1 LTRVIDFSDGGRY
14 LSAIRPSQG
23 RQSTARATPGGRGEN
38 NNLERRMKRPILL
51 TAVLLAAVAAPVR
64 AELYTREQA
73 IDFALEHNPELRA
86 LRERLTAA
94 DQRREAASG
103 ARLPQVGLSLSART
117 SNNAL
122 DAFADK
128 LNTRS
133 VTAQDFDP
141 ARLNEPGYSELYMG
155 LLGLRWPVY
164 TGGRVSA
171 QIEGAAEMAKATRL
185 QYERARELT
194 AHHTLRAYLNVQ
206 LAERGLVIAEDAVES
221 AAEHARTTAG
231 LVREGR
237 IVTSDRLTAEV
248 NLAAMESGR
257 AQARARVERARN
269 QLRLVMGLSSAITP
283 AVTPSVA
290 AELALP
296 AELARLE
303 DLEVAALA
311 TRRDMA
317 AARAMQAAAQAN
329 VEAARAAHLP
339 QIDVIASHNR
349 FATGDASDY
358 SNSVMGVLALD
369 LYSGGRPSAE
379 VAAAAAEAKQA
390 QWQTQAQEHAVRND
404 VRDAVEALREAH
416 ERHGIAAG
424 NVERARETV
433 RQVKLR
439 YGQGRTILIDLLQ
452 AERALVEARN
462 EELNARFNLETGQA
476 ALDLAQGALKLPTGD
491 AP

>member
-1 LTRVIDFSDGGRY
+1 LTRVIDFSDTDRY
-14 LSAIRPSQG
+14 LGVIRQNPGAAIDRPRHQ
-23 RQSTARATPGGRGEN
+23 GGRGEN
-38 NNLERRMKRPILL
+38 NNLERRMNRHILL
-51 TAVLLAAVAAPVR
+51 GAVLLAIVAVPAR

-73 IDFALEHNPELRA
+73 IAYALEHNPELRA
-86 LRERLTAA
+86 LRERLSAA

-171 QIEGAAEMAKATRL
+171 QIEGAAETAKATRL

-206 LAERGLVIAEDAVES
+206 LAERGLAIAEDAV
-221 AAEHARTTAG
+221 AAATEHARTTAS

-237 IVTSDRLTAEV
+237 IVTSDKLTAEV
-248 NLAAMESGR
+248 NLAATESGR
-257 AQARARVERARN
+257 AQARARAERARN
-269 QLRLVMGLSSAITP
+269 QLRLLMGLPGAIVP
-283 AVTPSVA
+283 AVTPPS
-290 AELALP
+290 AESASSP
-296 AELARLE
+296 QLARRE
-303 DLEVAALA
+303 DLETAALGA
-311 TRRDMA
+311 RKDLA

-349 FATGDASDY
+349 FANSDASDY

-379 VAAAAAEAKQA
+379 IAAAAAEAKQA
-390 QWQTQAQEHAVRND
+390 QWQTEAQEQAVRND
-404 VRDAVEALREAH
+404 VRDAVEALREAQ
-416 ERHGIAAG
+416 ERHDIAAG

-433 RQVKLR
+433 RQVKVR

-476 ALDLAQGALKLPTGD
+476 ALDLALGAFKLPAGD

>member
-1 LTRVIDFSDGGRY
+1 MNKHIWVG
-14 LSAIRPSQG
+14 A
-23 RQSTARATPGGRGEN
+23 
-38 NNLERRMKRPILL
+38 LL
-51 TAVLLAAVAAPVR
+51 LVLVAAPVH
-64 AELYTREQA
+64 AELYTRDEA
-73 IDFALEHNPELRA
+73 IAFALAHNPELRA
-86 LRERLTAA
+86 ARERLSAA
-94 DQRREAASG
+94 DQRREAARG

-128 LNTRS
+128 LNTRN
-133 VTAQDFDP
+133 VTAPDFDP
-141 ARLNEPGYSELYMG
+141 ARLNDPGYSELYMG

-171 QIEGAAEMAKATRL
+171 QIEGAAETARATRL

-206 LAERGLVIAEDAVES
+206 MAEQGLAIAEDAVAA
-221 AAEHARTTAG
+221 AAEHARTTAN

-237 IVTSDRLTAEV
+237 IVTSDKLTAEV
-248 NLAAMESGR
+248 NLAAMESNR
-257 AQARARVERARN
+257 AQARSRLERARN
-269 QLRLVMGLSSAITP
+269 QLRLVMGLPGGVTP
-283 AVTPSVA
+283 AVTAPEA
-290 AELALP
+290 ALP
-296 AELARLE
+296 APAALSARLE
-303 DLEVAALA
+303 DIEAAALSA
-311 TRRDMA
+311 RKDLA
-317 AARAMQAAAQAN
+317 AARALQAAAQAN

-349 FATGDASDY
+349 FANSEASDY

-379 VAAAAAEAKQA
+379 IAAAAAEAKQA
-390 QWQTQAQEHAVRND
+390 QWQTQAQEQAVRND
-404 VRDAVEALREAH
+404 VREAIEALREAR
-416 ERHGIAAG
+416 ERHGIATG
-424 NVERARETV
+424 NVARARETV
-433 RQVKLR
+433 QQVKVR

-462 EELNARFNLETGQA
+462 EELGARFGLETGYA
-476 ALDLAQGALKLPTGD
+476 ALELAQGTVRLPAFEG

>member
-1 LTRVIDFSDGGRY
+1 MNKH
-14 LSAIRPSQG
+14 IRLG
-23 RQSTARATPGGRGEN
+23 A
-38 NNLERRMKRPILL
+38 LL
-51 TAVLLAAVAAPVR
+51 LLLVAAPAH
-64 AELYTREQA
+64 AELYTRDEA
-73 IDFALEHNPELRA
+73 IAFALVHNPELRA
-86 LRERLTAA
+86 LRERLSAA
-94 DQRREAASG
+94 DQRRDAASA
-103 ARLPQVGLSLSART
+103 ARLPQLGLSLSART

-133 VTAQDFDP
+133 VTAPDFDP

-155 LLGLRWPVY
+155 LLGLRWAVY

-171 QIEGAAEMAKATRL
+171 QIEAAAEAARATRL

-206 LAERGLVIAEDAVES
+206 MAEQGLAIAEDAVAA

-237 IVTSDRLTAEV
+237 IVTSDKLTAEV
-248 NLAAMESGR
+248 NLAAMESNR
-257 AQARARVERARN
+257 AQARSRLERARN
-269 QLRLVMGLSSAITP
+269 QLRLVMGLPGGVTP
-283 AVTPSVA
+283 AVTAPEA
-290 AELALP
+290 ALP
-296 AELARLE
+296 LQAALPPRLE
-303 DLEVAALA
+303 DLEAAALG
-311 TRRDMA
+311 TRKDLA
-317 AARAMQAAAQAN
+317 AARALQAAAQAN

-349 FATGDASDY
+349 FAISEASDH

-369 LYSGGRPSAE
+369 LYSGGRTSAE
-379 VAAAAAEAKQA
+379 IAAAAAEAKQA
-390 QWQTQAQEHAVRND
+390 QWQTQAQEQAVRND
-404 VRDAVEALREAH
+404 VREAIEALREAR
-416 ERHGIAAG
+416 ERHGIATG
-424 NVERARETV
+424 NVARARETV
-433 RQVKLR
+433 QQVKVR

-462 EELNARFNLETGQA
+462 EELSARFGLETGYA
-476 ALDLAQGALKLPTGD
+476 ALELAQGTVRLPAAEG